1 MNLLRLRPSIIIA
14 SLLASQA
21 LATALVAVPAPPQS
35 ASAFNFGKKKSAD
48 DAAEADKDAKDDK
61 SAAGEKDA
69 DKEKAVKGKVEKDEA
84 PPKEKHR
91 NKEEIKEEEELLAEY
106 EAYQKQ
112 LSALLKTVKTP
123 FGSNQGS
130 AEKAEESELS
140 PLSIAPSGARGGGQ
154 SGHLSLGARLL
165 PSKVYMPG
173 HMIIGQA
180 ADFTIKGHP
189 GYWAALAMADR
200 DSGAKP
206 IYGQT
211 IRLGPDRKVVALGKI
226 PPSGVLALKIFA
238 PVAGDLVGG
247 KLYFEAA
254 IWPENNPERLELALP
269 VSSETQTASTAN
281 SVAIT
286 GQGERKHGI
295 KFVPDNRSPYSHVN
309 GPGIGSGSP
318 I

>member
-14 SLLASQA
+14 ALLANQA
-21 LATALVAVPAPPQS
+21 LATSLMVAPQALQTTY
-35 ASAFNFGKKKSAD
+35 AFNFGKKKSAD
-48 DAAEADKDAKDDK
+48 DAAAQDKEAKDGKEAESDKDGSKDDGQGK
-61 SAAGEKDA
+61 
-69 DKEKAVKGKVEKDEA
+69 DKEKAAKEE
-84 PPKEKHR
+84 PQYKEKHR
-91 NKEEIKEEEELLAEY
+91 SKEEIKEEEELEAEY

-112 LSALLKTVKTP
+112 LSTLLKTVKTP
-123 FGSNQGS
+123 FGSNQ
-130 AEKAEESELS
+130 APTEKTEETELS
-140 PLSIAPSGARGGGQ
+140 PLSIAGSGGRT
-154 SGHLSLGARLL
+154 GHLSLGARLL

-173 HMIIGQA
+173 HMVIGQA
-180 ADFTIKGHP
+180 AEFTVKAHP

-206 IYGQT
+206 IYGQPL
-211 IRLGPDRKVVALGKI
+211 RLGPDRKVVALGKI
-226 PPSGVLALKIFA
+226 PPSGVLNLKIFA

-281 SVAIT
+281 SVAII

-295 KFVPDNRSPYSHVN
+295 KFVPDSRSPYSRVN
-309 GPGIGSGSP
+309 GPGVGSGSP